1 MYTPVQ
7 LVRPDNGN
15 GHGQFSTPGGEDD
28 VKAAGFGGGGGGESI
43 EAAEIVGFEDG
54 GAIGGLDGIEVS
66 VQQDTT
72 VYGGGN
78 GSEGVGMAMPHSGD
92 VSNQLTLS
100 FRGQVYVF
108 DGVTAEKV
116 HAVLS
121 LLGGCEY
128 TPSTQAVDVAYQNPR
143 GLMEY
148 SGRCND
154 PKRVESL
161 NRFRQKRKERCFEK
175 KIRYNVRQEVA
186 MKMQRKKGQFAPRNS
201 DDSVACDIA
210 EESGQNDNPPET
222 SCTHCG
228 TSSKSTPMM
237 RRGPAGPRTLC
248 NACGLY
254 WANKGNLRDLSKR
267 IRAATGEGG
276 GDSDS
281 DYGTPI
287 SANANDVSF
296 CTSTGSG
303 LAAEG

>member
-7 LVRPDNGN
+7 LVGPTN
-15 GHGQFSTPGGEDD
+15 GHGQYSNHGGGDD
-28 VKAAGFGGGGGGESI
+28 VKAAVFGGGGGGRESI
-43 EAAEIVGFEDG
+43 EDAEIVGFEDG
-54 GAIGGLDGIEVS
+54 GTIGGLDGIEVS
-66 VQQDTT
+66 LPQNTT
-72 VYGGGN
+72 LYGGG
-78 GSEGVGMAMPHSGD
+78 GGGEGVAMAMPHGGD
-92 VSNQLTLS
+92 VANQLTLS

-108 DGVTAEKV
+108 DAVSAEKV
-116 HAVLS
+116 QAVLS

-128 TPSTQAVDVAYQNPR
+128 NPGTHAVDLPYQTPKS
-143 GLMEY
+143 LMDY

-186 MKMQRKKGQFAPRNS
+186 MKMQRKKGQFAPRS
-201 DDSVACDIA
+201 AEDSVACDVA
-210 EESGQNDNPPET
+210 EESGQIDNPPET

-248 NACGLY
+248 NACGLF
-254 WANKGNLRDLSKR
+254 WANKGTLRDLSKKTH
-267 IRAATGEGG
+267 AVTEEDEA
-276 GDSDS
+276 DSDS

-287 SANANDVSF
+287 SARANLVSF
-296 CTSTGSG
+296 STSTSSAV
-303 LAAEG
+303 AAEQ